1 MEYFQFKQFK
11 VKNIA
16 SAMKLGTD
24 SVLIGAWA
32 PLETSDRR
40 ILDVGTGTGVI
51 ALMIAQRMSPLGEA
65 RIDAIDIDLPSVGEA
80 SHNFEISPWSG
91 ALRAMHT
98 SLQEYAER
106 CSGVPE
112 VEKYDLMV
120 SNPPFFVNSL
130 KAPSERRSRTRHTD
144 SLPHEDIIASA
155 FSLLKGGGR
164 LVVILPNEE
173 GEAFIRSAELYNIG
187 ISDHRRLALRRI
199 CKVRTVER
207 KPPKR
212 YIMEFV
218 LVTKSAVL
226 DAVEEE
232 YLSMNGDDRYV
243 DLLCDYLITL

>member
-1 MEYFQFKQFK
+1 
-11 VKNIA
+11 
-16 SAMKLGTD
+16 MKLGTD

-32 PLETSDRR
+32 PLKASDER

-51 ALMIAQRMSPLGEA
+51 ALMVAQRIAPLGHA
-65 RIDAIDIDLPSVGEA
+65 RIDAIDIDLPSVEEA
-80 SHNFEISPWSG
+80 THNFEISPWGG
-91 ALRAMHT
+91 ALRAMHIP
-98 SLQEYAER
+98 LQEYEQR
-106 CSGVPE
+106 VSSGQE
-112 VEKYDLMV
+112 GEKYDLVV

-130 KAPSERRSRTRHTD
+130 KAPSQRRSHTRHTD
-144 SLPHEDIIASA
+144 SLPHKDLIASA
-155 FSLLKGGGR
+155 FSLLKEGGR

-173 GEAFIRSAELYNIG
+173 GDAFIRSAELYNIG

-218 LVTKSAVL
+218 LAAKSAVL

-232 YLSMNGDDRYV
+232 YLSMNGDDRYA
-243 DLLCDYLITL
+243 DLLRDYLITL